1 MRVLF
6 IIPSI
11 TNYHTFLKELAQ
23 NLTDTGNQVFLLA
36 GEKSIVKGKSPYS
49 DPINCEWGKINF
61 PRSFQPQK
69 HLQSSLQIDAHIKKY
84 KPDIIHIH
92 FSAAMFTSALARKKN
107 WPVTIATIHG
117 LAWPSRSKRSRILL
131 KHAELNSAKKMD
143 KVFVL
148 NKEDLNSIRKNGVE
162 NVALIPGK
170 GIGCNIHDFDPGKI
184 NSELK
189 LKLQKELGLK
199 SNDLV
204 FIFIGRQTHFKG
216 FHLVVKAFMR
226 IYHSKSNYKLLL
238 LGDKDR
244 IHSSGL
250 NSTEE
255 ALIDIIPSIIKISW
269 KANVA
274 NYLALA
280 DINVFPSTREGLPVN
295 LMESLSMGVPVIT
308 NDSRGCRD
316 IVKDGFNGIV
326 LKEND
331 VDHIAEA
338 MKQLAENSVL
348 RTKLSENDFNQREQF
363 DRKYYIQYQVDYYKK
378 LVKDQ

>member
-1 MRVLF
+1 MKVLF

-11 TNYHTFLKELAQ
+11 TNYHTFLKELTQ
-23 NLTDTGNQVFLLA
+23 SLTDNGHQVFLLA
-36 GEKSIVKGKSPYS
+36 GEQAIVKGKSPYAE
-49 DPINCEWGKINF
+49 PNNCEWVKINF

-69 HLQSSLQIDAHIKKY
+69 HLQSSLQVDAQIKRF

-92 FSAAMFTSALARKKN
+92 FSAAMFTSALARRKN
-107 WPVTIATIHG
+107 WPKTIATIHG
-117 LAWPSRSKRSRILL
+117 LAWPSRAKRSRFLL

-143 KVFVL
+143 EVFVL
-148 NKEDLNSIRKNGVE
+148 NKEDLRSLNKNGIK
-162 NVALIPGK
+162 NAFIIPGK
-170 GIGCNIHDFDPGKI
+170 GIGCNIGDFDPTHI
-184 NSELK
+184 DAL
-189 LKLQKELGLK
+189 LIDKLQKELGLQP
-199 SNDLV
+199 NDVV

-216 FHLVVKAFMR
+216 FHLVIKAFMR

-244 IHSSGL
+244 IHTTGL

-255 ALIDIIPSIIKISW
+255 ALIGIIPAIINIGW

-295 LMESLSMGVPVIT
+295 LMESLAMGVPIIT

-316 IVKDGFNGIV
+316 VVKDGTNGIV
-326 LKEND
+326 LKENN
-331 VDHIAEA
+331 VDSIARV
-338 MKQLAENSVL
+338 MKQLADNIVL
-348 RTKLSENDFNQREQF
+348 RKRLSNNAQNERGQY
-363 DRKYYIQYQVDYYKK
+363 DRKNYIKYQIDYYKK
-378 LVKDQ
+378 LVGDR